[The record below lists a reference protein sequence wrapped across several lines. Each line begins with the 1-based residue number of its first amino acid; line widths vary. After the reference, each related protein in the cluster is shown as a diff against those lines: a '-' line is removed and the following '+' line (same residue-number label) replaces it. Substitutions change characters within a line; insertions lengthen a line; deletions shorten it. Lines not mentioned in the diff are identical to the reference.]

1 MAAIPLPLGS
11 YRLAAPAASC
21 RQLVNCYA
29 EAAPADAPRG
39 QPAILVRAP
48 GIAALADT
56 GESEVRGFTKLGET
70 LFACAGD
77 AIYSVSSG
85 GTATALTGT
94 AISGNGPVRMTNN
107 GTDIVVAPGN
117 GDAFSSDGST
127 VAQITDPDFIADG
140 GGADPSVIDSYT
152 VFRRP
157 GAATFINSGLGDLT
171 FAGLDIATAE
181 GAPGN
186 LVGLLPNNREL
197 VMVKEDSS
205 ELWYNA
211 GNATGSPFSR
221 SPDGFKELGC
231 AAGRSLCAQDNSA
244 FMLAT
249 DRTVRRLSSVWQR
262 VSQHGV
268 ESVIQAMGVVS
279 DCIALPYSQTG
290 HFFIAFTFPSAGR
303 TFVLDLTTGE
313 WHERESQVGS
323 ASVGSWRVQAI
334 TQAYGKQIVGDR
346 LSGKIGYLD
355 PDTRTEWGETQV
367 MTWTYQPV
375 YAEAMKA
382 SHRRLEIGLTA
393 GQGLASGQGEDPL
406 LTLYVSD
413 DGGNTFRA
421 RPTRSIGA
429 MGQYRKRVV
438 YWNLGESSQRVY
450 RCRVSD
456 PVRLFTLDTQLD
468 ADGVRR

>member
-21 RQLVNCYA
+21 RQLVNCHA
-29 EAAPADAPRG
+29 ESAPPEAPRG
-39 QPAILVRAP
+39 QPAILCRSP
-48 GIAALADT
+48 GIASLADT
-56 GESEVRGFTKLGET
+56 EENEVRGFTKLGDT

-77 AIYSVSSG
+77 AVYSVSEG

-94 AISGNGPVRMTNN
+94 AVSGNGAVRMTNN
-107 GTDIVVAPGN
+107 GTDIVIAPGN
-117 GDAFSSDGST
+117 GEAFSSDGST
-127 VAQITDPDFIADG
+127 VAQITDPEFTADG
-140 GGADPSVIDSYT
+140 GGADPAFIDGF
-152 VFRRP
+152 VAFRRP

-186 LVGLLPNNREL
+186 LIGLIANNREL
-197 VMVKEDSS
+197 VMVKEAST

-211 GNATGSPFSR
+211 GNPTGSPFAR

-231 AAGRSLCAQDNSA
+231 AASLSLCAQDNSP
-244 FMLAT
+244 FMLAS
-249 DRTVRRLSSVWQR
+249 DRTFRRLTRVWQR

-268 ESVIQAMGVVS
+268 ESVVQRMATIS
-279 DCIALPYSQTG
+279 DCLALPYSLEG
-290 HFFIAFTFPSAGR
+290 HLFIAFTFANAGR

-313 WHERESQVGS
+313 WHERESQV
-323 ASVGSWRVQAI
+323 ASVSAGSWRVQAI
-334 TQAYGKQIVGDR
+334 AQAYGRQIVGDR

-355 PDTRTEWGETQV
+355 PDTFTEWGEAQV

-375 YAEAMKA
+375 YADGLKA
-382 SHRRLEIGLTA
+382 SHRRLEIGITA
-393 GQGLASGQGEDPL
+393 GQGTATGQGQNPL
-406 LTLYVSD
+406 MTLYASD
-413 DGGNTFRA
+413 DGGNVFRA
-421 RPTRSIGA
+421 RPVRSLGA

-438 YWNLGESSQRVY
+438 YWNLGESAQRAY
-450 RCRVSD
+450 RCSVSD